1 MAQHGLLW
9 LRARAH
15 VVFVA
20 IVMAVLFIGVGPFFA
35 SQALGA
41 QITNR
46 SLKPSN
52 NAPGAHNVVY
62 ETAFTIPTTG
72 TVGSIE
78 ILFCSN
84 SALIEDV
91 CVPPYGLD
99 ALNANLTTQS
109 GPGGFVL
116 SPTSGVNNLL
126 LTRVPANLNAGAAS
140 FTFDQIV
147 NPTDAGS
154 YYVKVF
160 TYASA
165 DATGSPIDFGAMAF
179 PIIDGYDVSAEVP
192 PYLTFCTGVGITNF
206 DCSTAQGDQIGLGE
220 LNSVTSNVAQ
230 SQLLAATNAGSGYN
244 IYVYGTTMTSGNNII
259 PAVANATSQ
268 VGTSQFG
275 INLRSNSNPDI
286 GQDPSGGGT
295 GVPTPNYNLVNRFR
309 FGNSETIATAAG
321 AQDYKKYTVSYLVNV
336 NKDQAPGVY
345 STTLTYVCV
354 ANF

>member
-1 MAQHGLLW
+1 MAQQGLLW

-15 VVFVA
+15 VIFVA
-20 IVMAVLFIGVGPFFA
+20 IVMVALLVGAGPFFA

-41 QITNR
+41 QITSR
-46 SLKPSN
+46 SLKPSDGR
-52 NAPGAHNVVY
+52 PGAHNVVY
-62 ETAFTIPTTG
+62 ETSFSIPTTG

-91 CVPPYGLD
+91 CAPPYGLD

-126 LTRVPANLNAGAAS
+126 LTRTPTNLNAGPAS

-165 DATGSPIDFGAMAF
+165 DATGPSTDFGAMAF
-179 PIIDGYDVSAEVP
+179 PIMEGYDVSAEVP
-192 PYLTFCTGVGITNF
+192 PYLTFCTGVGITGF

-230 SQLLAATNAGSGYN
+230 SQALAATNAGSGYN
-244 IYVYGTTMTSGNNII
+244 IYVHGTTMTSGNNII
-259 PAVANATSQ
+259 PAMLNATSQ
-268 VGTSQFG
+268 VGSSQFG

-286 GQDPSGGGT
+286 GQDPTGGGT
-295 GVPTPNYNLVNRFR
+295 ATPMPNYNLANRFR
-309 FGNSETIATAAG
+309 LVSGEAIASASG
-321 AQDYKKYTVSYLVNV
+321 VQDYKKFTMSYLVNV
-336 NKDQAPGVY
+336 SKDQPPGVY